1 MPFREKFDALS
12 GDKDIPLV
20 NKFTYLLSSLEGEAR
35 VVVQG
40 LSVTGDNYPIARR
53 LLEERY
59 GRTEQVR
66 FAHIQALLS
75 LPQMPKGQKNV
86 SALWA

>member
-1 MPFREKFDALS
+1 MPFREKFDALI

-40 LSVTGDNYPIARR
+40 LSVTGDNYAIARR

-59 GRTEQVR
+59 GRTE
-66 FAHIQALLS
+66 
-75 LPQMPKGQKNV
+75 
-86 SALWA
+86 